1 MKPAFSSVACWDWTL
16 DALAVRCEGWGYQGV
31 ELRSFGTGSGQFA
44 GDAALTSPD
53 KVRSMFDRAGV
64 EIVCLSTGIRYDDPV
79 SPPILG
85 HVVGDNERSLRE
97 TKSAIDLAARL
108 ECPFVRVFAFEVMGH
123 EKREKALARIV
134 ERLRMALDAC
144 RNRGVRLLLE
154 NGGSFSTAT
163 DLAEIMDRCDHP
175 LLGAAYSIAAAN
187 AAGERPGS
195 GINVLGER
203 LCSVKLKDY
212 RDGSACMLGEGNV
225 PNREALTAL
234 HEIGFGGW
242 LVYEHPRAWLS
253 HDSGDPEPML
263 AHAARTL
270 SSWIGPKPRPP
281 RARAMSR

>member
-16 DALAVRCEGWGYQGV
+16 DALAARGESWGYQGV
-31 ELRSFGTGSGQFA
+31 ELRSFGTGSFQFA
-44 GDAALTSPD
+44 ADPALTSAD
-53 KVRSMFDRAGV
+53 KVRSMFDRAGLELMCV
-64 EIVCLSTGIRYDDPV
+64 STGIRYDDPV
-79 SPPILG
+79 SPPIVG

-123 EKREKALARIV
+123 EKRERALARIV

-175 LLGAAYSIAAAN
+175 LLGAAYSVAAAN
-187 AAGERPGS
+187 AAGERPSS

-212 RDGSACMLGEGNV
+212 KNGAPCMLGEGTV
-225 PNREALTAL
+225 PNREAMSAL
-234 HEIGFGGW
+234 KEIAFDGW

-253 HDSGDPEPML
+253 HDSGDPEEKL
-263 AHAARTL
+263 AHAAKTL
-270 SSWIGPKPRPP
+270 YSWIGHAP
-281 RARAMSR
+281 RAARAHAMSR